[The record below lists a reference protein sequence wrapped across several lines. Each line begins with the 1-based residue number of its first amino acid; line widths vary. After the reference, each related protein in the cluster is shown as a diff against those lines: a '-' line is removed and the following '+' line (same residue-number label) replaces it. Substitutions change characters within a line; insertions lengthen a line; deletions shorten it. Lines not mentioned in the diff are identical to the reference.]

1 MAALHWCHK
10 KTEKRFTQNRLYRL
24 GKRQTTHYFFDNML
38 TSKTYCFSDIELR
51 WFALDKG
58 IPPPLKPSSNICLI
72 KGLWQGIQ
80 YFDQNWVY
88 ASDKSSF
95 IHKLVS
101 QTIRTILINGWA
113 SRSPKA
119 VPSVRILYT
128 SYFLLLL
135 LLIKTHFFLHLCLQE
150 NMVTLI
156 RALEVEIHQSTV
168 SADGF

>member
-1 MAALHWCHK
+1 MGW
-10 KTEKRFTQNRLYRL
+10 RVTQNHLYRL
-24 GKRQTTHYFFDNML
+24 GKRQTTYYFFDNML

-58 IPPPLKPSSNICLI
+58 IPNPLKPSSNICLI

-135 LLIKTHFFLHLCLQE
+135 LLIKTHFFLHLHMFTGE
-150 NMVTLI
+150 YGHI
-156 RALEVEIHQSTV
+156 
-168 SADGF
+168 D

>member
-1 MAALHWCHK
+1 MSY
-10 KTEKRFTQNRLYRL
+10 Q
-24 GKRQTTHYFFDNML
+24 
-38 TSKTYCFSDIELR
+38 S
-51 WFALDKG
+51 
-58 IPPPLKPSSNICLI
+58 
-72 KGLWQGIQ
+72 LWQRIQ

-119 VPSVRILYT
+119 VPSVSILYT

-135 LLIKTHFFLHLCLQE
+135 LLIETHFFLHLCLQE

-156 RALEVEIHQSTV
+156 RALEVEMHQSTV
-168 SADGF
+168 SADGFYTKFIIDQQGSLFFFQKSFFSSKIQYLEFEFFLRM